1 MYHPG
6 GYGGWHVADAVFLP
20 DGTEAFV
27 TNFLGDNE
35 GPPNITQCAAAA
47 PRHCDFCNLFIPF
60 SPFSRPQLL

>member
-6 GYGGWHVADAVFLP
+6 GYGGWHVTDAVFLP

-35 GPPNITQCAAAA
+35 GPPNITQCAPPA
-47 PRHCDFCNLFIPF
+47 PALQFLQF
-60 SPFSRPQLL
+60 L